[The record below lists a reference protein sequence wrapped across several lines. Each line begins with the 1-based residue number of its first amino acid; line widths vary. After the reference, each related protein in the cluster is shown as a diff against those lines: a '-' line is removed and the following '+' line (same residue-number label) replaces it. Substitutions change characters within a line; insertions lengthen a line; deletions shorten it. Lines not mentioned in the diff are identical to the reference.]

1 MVLEVLEVGKA
12 DYLATHQ
19 LDKHVEGGW
28 FQISTWGVGE
38 VFQDVLQSL
47 GLKQPAQITLP
58 ERCLLL

>member
-1 MVLEVLEVGKA
+1 MVLEISEVGKA

-38 VFQDVLQSL
+38 VFQDILQSL
-47 GLKQPAQITLP
+47 GFK
-58 ERCLLL
+58 